1 MLSLTALALLGLRL
15 VAAQNGTSSAS
26 ATDIAD
32 VEANF
37 QGAQLVPE
45 LLPTF
50 SPEGTLDLTFGGQA
64 VSIGQ
69 NLTQDAVASYPSIT
83 VSPASGASGIDT
95 TSTYT
100 LMMVDANPVGTDE
113 STTAQTRHW
122 LVNSVTLE
130 GSAPYS
136 VNYTGSTAITNY
148 AGPGPAAGSGSH
160 RYVVLL
166 YSQPSSFAA
175 PANLSTANTPLG
187 TFFLEEYV
195 NSTGLGAVV
204 AANYFQVENGVAT
217 TSVPATSTVNTATL
231 SAASVSGT
239 GASASGSGASGSA
252 SKSGSATSGAAAS
265 STSKAAAGMQAST
278 NGLGWGVVVGAVG
291 VVGCLFGAGLGL

>member
-1 MLSLTALALLGLRL
+1 LRW
-15 VAAQNGTSSAS
+15 S
-26 ATDIAD
+26 
-32 VEANF
+32 
-37 QGAQLVPE
+37 
-45 LLPTF
+45 
-50 SPEGTLDLTFGGQA
+50 
-64 VSIGQ
+64 VSEQ
-69 NLTQDAVASYPSIT
+69 EEEEEEEEED
-83 VSPASGASGIDT
+83 D
-95 TSTYT
+95 
-100 LMMVDANPVGTDE
+100 DDDE
-113 STTAQTRHW
+113 SGEAEGGIISYRVGHMTGLC
-122 LVNSVTLE
+122 LVSSWSSMKCRLHPTDPPHL
-130 GSAPYS
+130 
-136 VNYTGSTAITNY
+136 
-148 AGPGPAAGSGSH
+148 PGHPLPLVRIAASPLTPLS
-160 RYVVLL
+160 YVVLL

-231 SAASVSGT
+231 SAASASTT
-239 GASASGSGASGSA
+239 GASASGSGAAASGSA

-291 VVGCLFGAGLGL
+291 VVGCLFGAGLDL